1 MEDVAK
7 KDDKSKKSKKKV
19 QPRSLVL
26 CCVSA
31 VLLPLSLT
39 LDLDLI

>member
-7 KDDKSKKSKKKV
+7 KDDKSKKSKKV
-19 QPRSLVL
+19 QPHSLVL